1 MLLCRVLLF
10 LADKLF
16 YPPVLVTGLA
26 DMVLDSFRDT
36 FAGPILALMP
46 KHFLMNA

>member
-1 MLLCRVLLF
+1 MLVLCRVLLF

-16 YPPVLVTGLA
+16 YPPVLPTGLA

-36 FAGPILALMP
+36 FAAPVLALLP
-46 KHFLMNA
+46 TK